1 MRQLASI
8 NRLAN
13 SHSLM
18 NDFLSEFFNDEFKP
32 MTTVVRKPAAN
43 IYQTETGFGIDILL
57 PGYAK
62 EEISVDID
70 GRHLTVKSLDADTEK
85 QTVENGKYIRRDFRK
100 SAFEVKYILPRT
112 ADLEKLEAKFEN
124 GILLVS
130 IPKAEQAL
138 PKKINVEIA

>member
-1 MRQLASI
+1 M
-8 NRLAN
+8 
-13 SHSLM
+13 
-18 NDFLSEFFNDEFKP
+18 
-32 MTTVVRKPAAN
+32 
-43 IYQTETGFGIDILL
+43 
-57 PGYAK
+57 
-62 EEISVDID
+62 DID
-70 GRHLTVKSLDADTEK
+70 GRHLTVKSLEADTEK

-100 SAFEVKYILPRT
+100 SAFEVKYILPRI

>member
-8 NRLAN
+8 NKLAN

-18 NDFLSEFFNDEFKP
+18 NELLSDFFNDEFKP
-32 MTTVVRKPAAN
+32 MTTVVKKPAAN
-43 IYQTETGFGIDILL
+43 IYQTETAFGIDVLL
-57 PGYAK
+57 PGYSK

-70 GRHLTVKSLDADTEK
+70 GRHLTIKSLEADTEK
-85 QTVENGKYIRRDFRK
+85 QILENGKYIRRDFRK
-100 SAFEVKYILPRT
+100 SAFEIKYVLPRT

>member
-1 MRQLASI
+1 MRHLASI

-18 NDFLSEFFNDEFKP
+18 NDFFSEFFKEDYRP
-32 MTTVVRKPAAN
+32 MTTAVRKPAAN

-57 PGYAK
+57 PGFAK
-62 EEISVDID
+62 EEISVDVD
-70 GRHLTVKSLDADTEK
+70 GRHLTVKSLETDKEKHTTE
-85 QTVENGKYIRRDFRK
+85 TGKYIRRDFRR
-100 SAFEVKYILPRT
+100 SDFEAKYILPRT

-124 GILLVS
+124 GILQVV
-130 IPKAEQAL
+130 IPKTEQAL